1 MGDPPVLI
9 PNTVVKPHRAE
20 STWLDTAREDMLL
33 PDTNA
38 FLAQSVEHSAV
49 NRSVV
54 GSSPTRGAKNP
65 RTISSGIFLSM
76 ILHDFNQF
84 YRYLQDQ
91 VAERPLHGL
100 IL

>member
-1 MGDPPVLI
+1 MCERHSTNFGDHSMGDPPVLI

-54 GSSPTRGAKNP
+54 GSSPTWG
-65 RTISSGIFLSM
+65 
-76 ILHDFNQF
+76 
-84 YRYLQDQ
+84 
-91 VAERPLHGL
+91 V
-100 IL
+100 